1 MKTEIGKI
9 IGVRIKSHLTFLFD
23 LIKITVF
30 KGLKIKAVN
39 VDNLIIKVQ
48 LIWQEEGPVM

>member
-1 MKTEIGKI
+1 MKTEIDKI

-30 KGLKIKAVN
+30 KGLKIKPVN
-39 VDNLIIKVQ
+39 VVNLIIKVQ
-48 LIWQEEGPVM
+48 LI